1 MGTMMTHDVARA
13 TQRERADVPQP
24 PATPS
29 PPPRGPR
36 SVPRETSRRPVVGL
50 VLAVLLPPVG
60 LAVSVAALVRA
71 HREGRRSKVAVVG
84 VAVAAAIIQ
93 VAVGYGALL
102 AVRHL
107 QDAEVT
113 SARRAFEEYA
123 AAAISVDCR
132 GQVERTTAAFRQ
144 RYGPD
149 LAACDDPDV
158 LIARQVMRL
167 ASFVG
172 AVEPPQV
179 VDTRV
184 DGDQALVRAV
194 GPVGD
199 YGVRSAVE
207 ASLVKHDGA
216 WLVDD
221 IFIWAW

>member
-36 SVPRETSRRPVVGL
+36 SVPRETSRRLVVGL

-107 QDAEVT
+107 EDAEVT
-113 SARRAFEEYA
+113 SA
-123 AAAISVDCR
+123 V
-132 GQVERTTAAFRQ
+132 
-144 RYGPD
+144 
-149 LAACDDPDV
+149 
-158 LIARQVMRL
+158 
-167 ASFVG
+167 
-172 AVEPPQV
+172 
-179 VDTRV
+179 
-184 DGDQALVRAV
+184 
-194 GPVGD
+194 
-199 YGVRSAVE
+199 VRSRSTPPRRSPSTA
-207 ASLVKHDGA
+207 GA
-216 WLVDD
+216 RWNGPPPRFGSGTAPTLRP
-221 IFIWAW
+221 ATTRTC